1 MIVDRDELKRAAA
14 LRAIEEVE
22 DGMVLGLGTG
32 STAAFVVEGLAARVA
47 AGLRVVGIPT
57 SERTAAQARG
67 LGIPIATFAE
77 YQRLDMTIDGADE
90 VELGSLNLI
99 KGLGGALLREKIVAA
114 ASRRLVIVVD
124 QEKLVER
131 LGEHTPVPVEVT
143 QFGWQTTAASLTA
156 LGCISRAPLYAG
168 RAALCHRW
176 RQLHPRLPVR
186 ANPRSGRA
194 RGAHRDDRRHSRERA
209 VCRAQLGRRRRLGHR
224 GRGLDPTPEEPGMRK
239 VSLVVSDVDGTL
251 VTTDKALTPR
261 AIAAVARLH
270 ERGIHFSICSSRPP
284 FGQRMLIEPLR
295 LALPFGG
302 YNGGSIV
309 NPDLS
314 PVEQKLLAP
323 DAARD
328 TVALLEEHGVTSIWV
343 FTGGA
348 WLIRDR
354 AGDYVDL
361 EIHTIQ
367 TPPTLVPSLDGHLD
381 AVSKIVGA
389 SKDHDRIAAVVAAGQ
404 AALRGR
410 ASVMRSQAYYC
421 DVTPPGIDKGRLVDL
436 LAERL
441 AVPREEIAVL
451 GDMGNDVEM
460 FRRAG
465 FPIAMGN
472 ATPEVKALAQAVTLS
487 NDEDG
492 FAVAIERH
500 VLGD

>member
-1 MIVDRDELKRAAA
+1 MK
-14 LRAIEEVE
+14 
-22 DGMVLGLGTG
+22 
-32 STAAFVVEGLAARVA
+32 
-47 AGLRVVGIPT
+47 
-57 SERTAAQARG
+57 
-67 LGIPIATFAE
+67 
-77 YQRLDMTIDGADE
+77 TI
-90 VELGSLNLI
+90 
-99 KGLGGALLREKIVAA
+99 
-114 ASRRLVIVVD
+114 
-124 QEKLVER
+124 
-131 LGEHTPVPVEVT
+131 
-143 QFGWQTTAASLTA
+143 
-156 LGCISRAPLYAG
+156 
-168 RAALCHRW
+168 
-176 RQLHPRLPVR
+176 
-186 ANPRSGRA
+186 
-194 RGAHRDDRRHSRERA
+194 
-209 VCRAQLGRRRRLGHR
+209 
-224 GRGLDPTPEEPGMRK
+224 
-239 VSLVVSDVDGTL
+239 SLVVSDVDGTL

-261 AIAAVARLH
+261 AIAAVAQLH
-270 ERGIHFSICSSRPP
+270 ERGIAFSICSSRPP

-328 TVALLEEHGVTSIWV
+328 TVAMLEAHGVTSIWV

-361 EIHTIQ
+361 EIHTID
-367 TPPTLVPSLDGHLD
+367 TPPTVVASFDGRLD

-389 SKDHDRIAAVVAAGQ
+389 STDHDRIAAAVAAGQ
-404 AALRGR
+404 AGLNGR
-410 ASVMRSQAYYC
+410 ATVARSQAYYC
-421 DVTPPGIDKGRLVDL
+421 DVTPSGIDKGRLVDL

-441 AVPREEIAVL
+441 AVPMDEIAVL

-472 ATPEVKALAQAVTLS
+472 ATPEVKALAQAITLS

-492 FAVAIERH
+492 FAVAIERYI
-500 VLGD
+500 LGG

>member
-1 MIVDRDELKRAAA
+1 
-14 LRAIEEVE
+14 
-22 DGMVLGLGTG
+22 
-32 STAAFVVEGLAARVA
+32 
-47 AGLRVVGIPT
+47 
-57 SERTAAQARG
+57 
-67 LGIPIATFAE
+67 
-77 YQRLDMTIDGADE
+77 
-90 VELGSLNLI
+90 
-99 KGLGGALLREKIVAA
+99 
-114 ASRRLVIVVD
+114 
-124 QEKLVER
+124 
-131 LGEHTPVPVEVT
+131 
-143 QFGWQTTAASLTA
+143 
-156 LGCISRAPLYAG
+156 
-168 RAALCHRW
+168 
-176 RQLHPRLPVR
+176 
-186 ANPRSGRA
+186 
-194 RGAHRDDRRHSRERA
+194 
-209 VCRAQLGRRRRLGHR
+209 
-224 GRGLDPTPEEPGMRK
+224 MRK
-239 VSLVVSDVDGTL
+239 ISLVVTDVDGTL

-270 ERGIHFSICSSRPP
+270 ERKIHFSICSSRPP
-284 FGQRMLIEPLR
+284 FGQRMLIEPLQ

-323 DAARD
+323 GAARD
-328 TVALLEEHGVTSIWV
+328 TVAMLVQQGVTSIWV
-343 FTGGA
+343 FTGSQ

-367 TPPTLVPSLDGHLD
+367 TPPTIVPSFDGHLTS
-381 AVSKIVGA
+381 VSKIVGA
-389 SKDHDRIAAVVAAGQ
+389 SEDHARIAAAVTAGQ
-404 AALRGR
+404 EALRGR
-410 ASVMRSQAYYC
+410 ATVLRSQAYYC

-472 ATPEVKALAQAVTLS
+472 ATPEVKALAQATSLS
-487 NDEDG
+487 NDDDG
-492 FAVAIERH
+492 FAVAVERY